1 MAEERKPFHEVV
13 AERLIEQLKAGTA
26 PWQKPWEPGQ
36 PGAFMPMNPTTGKR
50 YKGIN
55 AIHLMAQGRGDSRW
69 LTYKQ
74 AEAVGAQVKRGERG
88 TPVQYWK
95 FADEQDARDAQG
107 KPVLDAKGEPVKEK
121 VMLERPRV
129 FFATVFNAE
138 QIEGLPPLQKKEQ
151 TWDAQERAEAILAAS
166 GADIRHGAGDRAFY
180 RPASDSI
187 HLPEKGQFPSADRY
201 YATALHELGHW
212 TGHESRLNRDLVH
225 PFGSEGYAKEELRA
239 EIASMILGD
248 ELGIGH
254 DPGQHAAYVGSW
266 VKALE
271 DDPLEIFRA
280 AAEAEKIHGYVLAF
294 EQKLT
299 QEQEKVQGAA
309 PPDFDAVKYLVCNE
323 NTLCYRE
330 QGTTMLG
337 VLSGNVDG
345 LDWKNGP
352 FLPGSLDALRPA
364 TAEDFQRFRV
374 VVPPDFVQQHET
386 KNLESILPNT
396 EVIDMDK
403 LPDWTVTHTGT
414 LADKLEQAGLLTR
427 VDAVLASALRDMKTG
442 TEATREVDLDALTRA
457 SVAAVGAAIP
467 AEFTGQ
473 VLVLGV
479 ARVDGVVTRADEAN
493 VPATAYQVFA
503 RDGAAQPGGDA
514 FAYVGEYRTEDAA
527 QLVADRLALVDAYAQ
542 VNADDRSAKLAWIEE
557 DRIRRD
563 PASTDADRMAA
574 KEGRKT
580 LEFTAGRRED
590 QKERVMLAVPF
601 REKEQAKSLGAKWD
615 RQAQSW
621 FVPPGVD
628 PSPFQKWAAGPVSE
642 PVERSDSV
650 SQGVA
655 ASVGLAASQGRIYL
669 AVPYGERDVAK
680 AAGAAWDKVAK
691 SWYAGPKADM
701 EKLQR
706 WAPENVPS
714 QQGPAMSPQE
724 EFSEALRSLGCV
736 VEGKHPM
743 MDGKT
748 HRIPVEGD
756 KKGEAAGFYVGH
768 LDGHPAGYIKN
779 NKTNL
784 DMKWKSKGYALDPE
798 EKAKLV
804 AEAATKLAE
813 RAAEQA
819 RQQEAAAQRIAGQI
833 AGLSPVEAP
842 TAYMLAKGIEPQYGA
857 LTDKDGQKTYIPATD
872 VSGKVWTM
880 QYIQEDG
887 TKRFAKES
895 KKEGCFHVVGGSD
908 ALAAARVLVIA
919 EGYATASTLA
929 GALGQATVA
938 AFDSGNLAHVARA
951 LHEKYPEKPVLI
963 AGDDDKHLEL
973 TQGSNP
979 GRTKAEEAARA
990 VGGKAIFPVF
1000 AAGECTWPAEVP
1012 KVTPQAFRA
1021 HVAASERLQAAE
1033 ENPAVSLTTQE
1044 TNALKSAI
1052 LSPQQVDALRSM
1064 KSRTDFN
1071 DVATKSALGIEGV
1084 ERQARAHWI
1093 AAMGWRGG
1101 DAERQQ
1107 ERTQTAKQARESQ
1120 DERPRRSV
1128 KI

>member
-1 MAEERKPFHEVV
+1 
-13 AERLIEQLKAGTA
+13 
-26 PWQKPWEPGQ
+26 
-36 PGAFMPMNPTTGKR
+36 MPMNPTTGKR

-95 FADEQDARDAQG
+95 FADEQEARDAQG
-107 KPVLDAKGEPVKEK
+107 RPVLDAKGEPVKEK

-138 QIEGLPPLQKKEQ
+138 QIEGLPPLQRKEQ

-248 ELGIGH
+248 ELGIGR

-280 AAEAEKIHGYVLAF
+280 AADAEKIQGYVLAF

-299 QEQEKVQGAA
+299 QEQEKVQGVA
-309 PPDFDAVKYLVCNE
+309 
-323 NTLCYRE
+323 
-330 QGTTMLG
+330 
-337 VLSGNVDG
+337 S
-345 LDWKNGP
+345 
-352 FLPGSLDALRPA
+352 
-364 TAEDFQRFRV
+364 
-374 VVPPDFVQQHET
+374 PDFVQQQGT

-403 LPDWTVTHTGT
+403 LPDWTVAHTGT

-457 SVAAVGAAIP
+457 SVAAVGVAIP

-479 ARVDGVVTRADEAN
+479 VRVDGVVTRADEAN

-557 DRIRRD
+557 VRIRRD

-574 KEGRKT
+574 KESRKT

-590 QKERVMLAVPF
+590 QQERVMLAVPF

-724 EFSEALRSLGCV
+724 EFAEALRSLGCV

-813 RAAEQA
+813 RAAEQT

-842 TAYMLAKGIEPQYGA
+842 TAYMLAKGIEPQHGA

-895 KKEGCFHVVGGSD
+895 KKR
-908 ALAAARVLVIA
+908 A
-919 EGYATASTLA
+919 ASTSWVDLM
-929 GALGQATVA
+929 LWP
-938 AFDSGNLAHVARA
+938 LRA
-951 LHEKYPEKPVLI
+951 
-963 AGDDDKHLEL
+963 
-973 TQGSNP
+973 
-979 GRTKAEEAARA
+979 
-990 VGGKAIFPVF
+990 
-1000 AAGECTWPAEVP
+1000 CW
-1012 KVTPQAFRA
+1012 
-1021 HVAASERLQAAE
+1021 
-1033 ENPAVSLTTQE
+1033 
-1044 TNALKSAI
+1044 
-1052 LSPQQVDALRSM
+1052 LSPKGMRLHRLWPVRWGKRPWPLSTRATLPTLHAPCTRS
-1064 KSRTDFN
+1064 T
-1071 DVATKSALGIEGV
+1071 
-1084 ERQARAHWI
+1084 
-1093 AAMGWRGG
+1093 
-1101 DAERQQ
+1101 
-1107 ERTQTAKQARESQ
+1107 
-1120 DERPRRSV
+1120 RRNRF
-1128 KI
+1128 